1 MSISAEVVAAV
12 PTFWND
18 GIAVMDCWELTAR
31 HSFGRSTEPIQIPAP
46 TDKHDGEGI
55 FAMLSDLPG
64 GLNERRVLFR
74 WSGDLTLEGSS

>member
-31 HSFGRSTEPIQIPAP
+31 HSFSRSTEPIQIPP
-46 TDKHDGEGI
+46 PMDGHDGEDVV
-55 FAMLSDLPG
+55 AMLLDLPG

-74 WSGDLTLEGSS
+74 WSGDLTVVGSS